1 MRIYF
6 LHTEASTLMKV
17 AYFSPFPPKQT
28 GIATYSDH
36 LVRELRNLM
45 PVDCYDFHNDRADDP
60 STTFGDFARFGRV
73 SDLRRYDAVVYHV
86 GNNPYVHLDILKIL
100 RHWPGIVV
108 LHDVVVYY
116 LFAGLGTPGLL
127 KYLWIV
133 EGDNGLDSLK
143 EIVDNSTGHDILC
156 YPHPERH
163 PLTSALFPYATHII
177 VHNRLAKEQILKMGY
192 TGPID
197 VIPVAFP
204 SADAELNAKELEK
217 LRQKHGIT
225 SDELVIGCFGFIG
238 PTKRIA
244 QICRALSRL
253 KEHLKFRFLVVGEG
267 LDVRPA
273 IENAGLTEAAICTGF
288 VEDAQFSQYLG
299 LTDIVVN
306 LRYPSMGESSLTL
319 FRAQALGKPVIVTR
333 DATFAE
339 LSDEI
344 ACKIDPGPNE
354 EGDLAAAIETLA
366 RDPCARA
373 RMGEAA
379 RRYVETTLDGARIAR
394 QFQRAIESNIK
405 RRAQNSLAFDSSS
418 GKGVELAADMLRR
431 SLTRAVPEHL
441 PKYFP

>member
-1 MRIYF
+1 
-6 LHTEASTLMKV
+6 MKV

-116 LFAGLGTPGLL
+116 LFAGLGPPGLL

-133 EGDNGLDSLK
+133 ERDNGLDSLK
-143 EIVDNSTGHDILC
+143 EIVDNSTGRDGLQLWQRILC

-177 VHNRLAKEQILKMGY
+177 VHNRSAKEQILKMGY

-197 VIPVAFP
+197 VIPFAFHF
-204 SADAELNAKELEK
+204 ADAELNSKEVEQLHQ
-217 LRQKHGIT
+217 RHGIAP
-225 SDELVIGCFGFIG
+225 DELVIGCFGFIG

-253 KEHLKFRFLVVGEG
+253 KEKLKFRFLVVGEG
-267 LDVRPA
+267 EDVRPA
-273 IENAGLTEAAICTGF
+273 IESAGLSQVTIRTGF
-288 VEDAQFSQYLG
+288 VEDAQFSRYLG

-319 FRAQALGKPVIVTR
+319 LRAQALGKPVIVTR

-339 LSDEI
+339 FPDETI
-344 ACKIDPGPNE
+344 YKIDVGADE
-354 EGDLAAAIETLA
+354 ERDLAAAIETLA
-366 RDPCARA
+366 QDPCARA

-394 QFQRAIESNIK
+394 QFQRAIESDIK

>member
-1 MRIYF
+1 
-6 LHTEASTLMKV
+6 MKV

-116 LFAGLGTPGLL
+116 LFAGLGPPGLL

-133 EGDNGLDSLK
+133 ERDNGLDSLK
-143 EIVDNSTGHDILC
+143 EIVDNSTGHSILC

-177 VHNRLAKEQILKMGY
+177 VHNRSAKEQILKMSY

-197 VIPVAFP
+197 VIPLAFP
-204 SADAELNAKELEK
+204 SADAELNAKGLEK

-253 KEHLKFRFLVVGEG
+253 KEKLKFRFLVVGEG
-267 LDVRPA
+267 EDVRPA
-273 IENAGLTEAAICTGF
+273 IESAGLSEVTIRTGF

-319 FRAQALGKPVIVTR
+319 LRAQALGKPVIVTR

-339 LSDEI
+339 FPDETI
-344 ACKIDPGPNE
+344 YKIDVGPDE
-354 EGDLAAAIETLA
+354 ERDLAAAIETLA
-366 RDPCARA
+366 QDPCARA

>member
-1 MRIYF
+1 
-6 LHTEASTLMKV
+6 MKV
-17 AYFSPFPPKQT
+17 AYFSPFPLKQT

-36 LVRELRNLM
+36 LVRDLRNLM

-86 GNNPYVHLDILKIL
+86 GNNPHFHLDILKIL
-100 RHWPGIVV
+100 RHWPGVIV
-108 LHDVVVYY
+108 LHDVVLYY

-143 EIVDNSTGHDILC
+143 EIVDNSIGHDILC

-177 VHNRLAKEQILKMGY
+177 VHNRSAKEQILKMGY

-197 VIPVAFP
+197 VIPLAFA

-225 SDELVIGCFGFIG
+225 ADELVIGCFGFIG

-244 QICRALSRL
+244 QICRALSTLR
-253 KEHLKFRFLVVGEG
+253 EHLKFRLLVVGEG
-267 LDVRPA
+267 ENVRPA
-273 IENAGLTEAAICTGF
+273 IESAGLSEVTIRTGF

-319 FRAQALGKPVIVTR
+319 LRAQTLGKPVIVTR

-339 LSDEI
+339 LSDDI
-344 ACKIDPGPNE
+344 AWKIDTGPNE

-379 RRYVETTLDGARIAR
+379 RRYVETTLDGARIAG
-394 QFQRAIESNIK
+394 QFQRTIESDIK
-405 RRAQNSLAFDSSS
+405 ERAQNRLISDSRSA
-418 GKGVELAADMLRR
+418 KGVELAAEMLRR
-431 SLTRAVPEHL
+431 SLTRAMPEHL

>member
-1 MRIYF
+1 
-6 LHTEASTLMKV
+6 MKV

-86 GNNPYVHLDILKIL
+86 GNNPHFHLDILKIL
-100 RHWPGIVV
+100 RHWPGIMV

-133 EGDNGLDSLK
+133 EGDNRLDSLK
-143 EIVDNSTGHDILC
+143 EIADNSTGHDILC

-177 VHNRLAKEQILKMGY
+177 VHNRSAKEQILKMGY

-197 VIPVAFP
+197 VIPLAFP
-204 SADAELNAKELEK
+204 SADAEPNAKELEK

-225 SDELVIGCFGFIG
+225 ADELVIGCFGFIG

-253 KEHLKFRFLVVGEG
+253 KEKLKFRFLVVGEG
-267 LDVRPA
+267 QNVRPA
-273 IENAGLTEAAICTGF
+273 IENAGLSEVTIRTGF

-319 FRAQALGKPVIVTR
+319 LRAQTLGKPVIVTR

-339 LSDEI
+339 LSDDI
-344 ACKIDPGPNE
+344 AWKIDTGPNE

-379 RRYVETTLDGARIAR
+379 RRYVETTLDGARIAG
-394 QFQRAIESNIK
+394 QFQRTIESDIK
-405 RRAQNSLAFDSSS
+405 ERAQNRLISDSRSA
-418 GKGVELAADMLRR
+418 KGVELAAEMLRR
-431 SLTRAVPEHL
+431 SLTRAMPEHL

>member
-1 MRIYF
+1 
-6 LHTEASTLMKV
+6 MKV

-28 GIATYSDH
+28 GIATYSNH

-45 PVDCYDFHNDRADDP
+45 PVDCYDFHNERADDP

-86 GNNPYVHLDILKIL
+86 GNNPHFHLDILKIL

-177 VHNRLAKEQILKMGY
+177 VHNRSAKEQILKMGY

-197 VIPVAFP
+197 VIPLAFP

-244 QICRALSRL
+244 QVCRALSTLR
-253 KEHLKFRFLVVGEG
+253 EHLKFRFLVVGEG
-267 LDVRPA
+267 ENVRPA

-319 FRAQALGKPVIVTR
+319 LRAQTLGKPVIVTR

-344 ACKIDPGPNE
+344 AWKIDTGPNE

-394 QFQRAIESNIK
+394 QFKRAIESNIK

>member
-1 MRIYF
+1 MIK
-6 LHTEASTLMKV
+6 L
-17 AYFSPFPPKQT
+17 AYFSPFPSKQT
-28 GIATYSDH
+28 GIATYSDR

-45 PVDCYDFHNDRADDP
+45 PVDCYDFHNDQADDP

-86 GNNPYVHLDILKIL
+86 GNNPHFHLDILKIL
-100 RHWPGIVV
+100 HHWPGIVV

-116 LFAGLGTPGLL
+116 LFAGLGSPGLL
-127 KYLWIV
+127 KYLWTV
-133 EGDNGLDSLK
+133 EGDKGLDSLK

-156 YPHPERH
+156 YPRPERH

-177 VHNRLAKEQILKMGY
+177 VHNRSAKEQILKMGY

-197 VIPVAFP
+197 VIPLAFA
-204 SADAELNAKELEK
+204 SADAELNPKELEK

-244 QICRALSRL
+244 QVCRALGRL
-253 KEHLKFRFLVVGEG
+253 KEKLKFRFLVVGEG
-267 LDVRPA
+267 ENVRPA
-273 IENAGLTEAAICTGF
+273 IENAGLTKAAICTGF

-319 FRAQALGKPVIVTR
+319 LRAQTLGKPVIVTR

-339 LSDEI
+339 LPDEI
-344 ACKIDPGPNE
+344 ACKIDTGPNE

-366 RDPCARA
+366 RDPRARA

-379 RRYVETTLDGARIAR
+379 RRYVETTLDGATIAR

-431 SLTRAVPEHL
+431 SLTRAMPEHL

>member
-1 MRIYF
+1 
-6 LHTEASTLMKV
+6 MKV

-86 GNNPYVHLDILKIL
+86 GNNPHFHLDILKIL

-143 EIVDNSTGHDILC
+143 EIVDNSIGHDILC

-177 VHNRLAKEQILKMGY
+177 VHNRSAKEQILKMGY

-197 VIPVAFP
+197 VIPLAFP
-204 SADAELNAKELEK
+204 SADAEPNAKELEK

-225 SDELVIGCFGFIG
+225 ADELVIGCFGFIG

-244 QICRALSRL
+244 QICRALSTLR
-253 KEHLKFRFLVVGEG
+253 EHLKFRLLVVGEG
-267 LDVRPA
+267 ENVRPA
-273 IENAGLTEAAICTGF
+273 IESAGLSEVTIRTGF
-288 VEDAQFSQYLG
+288 VEDAEFSQYLG

-319 FRAQALGKPVIVTR
+319 LRAQTLGKPVIVTR

-339 LSDEI
+339 LSDDI
-344 ACKIDPGPNE
+344 AWKIDTGPNE

-379 RRYVETTLDGARIAR
+379 RRYVETTLDGARIAG
-394 QFQRAIESNIK
+394 QFQRTIESDIK
-405 RRAQNSLAFDSSS
+405 ERAQNRLISDSRSA
-418 GKGVELAADMLRR
+418 KGVELAAEMLRR
-431 SLTRAVPEHL
+431 SLTRAMPEHL